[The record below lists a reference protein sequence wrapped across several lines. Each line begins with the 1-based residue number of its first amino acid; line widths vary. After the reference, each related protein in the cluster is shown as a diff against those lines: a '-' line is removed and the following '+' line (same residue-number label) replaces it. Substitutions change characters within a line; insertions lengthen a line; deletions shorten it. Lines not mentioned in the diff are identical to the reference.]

1 MEHRFRRGDLVQF
14 TQDTVETIP
23 GTKLEI
29 IGFSGVWVLI
39 YNVGYGH
46 DGSGET
52 ITDEYGAIIE
62 INRNVYN
69 NRRGFYWV
77 RYDQLELIDPRIMS
91 NIKIKQILY
100 GN

>member
-62 INRNVYN
+62 ICNLNATRTHINVFWCSII
-69 NRRGFYWV
+69 R
-77 RYDQLELIDPRIMS
+77 
-91 NIKIKQILY
+91 
-100 GN
+100 